1 MSTNKFYSTSF
12 ALTKLKHAITTGK
25 SGQKLLIIP
34 IDDNYLELK
43 ESQNGTAVYMQ
54 TDVCVKI
61 EKDANENWGFVKQKL
76 PSEVYKS
83 LGKEKSKEV
92 GDALPFLANLKIFE
106 RVNNDINVID
116 AEVLTSEEVE
126 ELPF

>member
-1 MSTNKFYSTSF
+1 MVTNKFYSTSF

-25 SGQKLLIIP
+25 SGQKLLILP
-34 IDDNYLELK
+34 IDDNFLELK
-43 ESQNGTAVYMQ
+43 ESANGTAVYMQ

-83 LGKEKSKEV
+83 FGKEKSKEV

-106 RVNNDINVID
+106 RANNDVNVID
-116 AEVLTSEEVE
+116 AVVLTSEEAQD
-126 ELPF
+126 LPF